1 MQKLWPINYFFQVK
15 PSDPGV
21 TASTFFGSKPLMMTS
36 DDDDSYVVQPYKELL
51 FWSVFGNMQEMA
63 LFMWERGEENLARA
77 LMAVKLYDWMV
88 KFTQRHVTLVK
99 YTDELRKHSK
109 LVKPS

>member
-1 MQKLWPINYFFQVK
+1 
-15 PSDPGV
+15 
-21 TASTFFGSKPLMMTS
+21 MMTS
-36 DDDDSYVVQPYKELL
+36 DDDDSYVLQPYKELL

-88 KFTQRHVTLVK
+88 KLTQRHVTLVK